1 MSHKTLLQKVM
12 HSCKELYLQGNKSF
26 DKVEVAKKFIELW
39 YYTKEIDIVRAMDR
53 RMNDLVMI
61 WLLSV
66 KFLEKNNYYLTDHW
80 RRVKTDKIHLWVTLV
95 IRDNK
100 ESDVCK
106 KASPD
111 KIKKVRAE
119 SEVKSEN
126 KVFNMAILNEAQ
138 EKLLQNEEPTHIRT
152 SEWKLTIEEYENKL
166 SEEKNTELIN
176 TNKWTP
182 KHSLREHI
190 KSLFF

>member
-1 MSHKTLLQKVM
+1 MAHKTLLQKVM
-12 HSCKELYLQGNKSF
+12 HSCKELYLQGKKSF

-80 RRVKTDKIHLWVTLV
+80 RRVKTDEIHIVPSLKI
-95 IRDNK
+95 RKNR

-106 KASPD
+106 KVSPD
-111 KIKKVRAE
+111 KIRKSIE
-119 SEVKSEN
+119 NTNVKSEN
-126 KVFNMAILNEAQ
+126 KVLNTVIEKEAPQ
-138 EKLLQNEEPTHIRT
+138 IKWFTFLERLNFLFT
-152 SEWKLTIEEYENKL
+152 NKL
-166 SEEKNTELIN
+166 
-176 TNKWTP
+176 
-182 KHSLREHI
+182 
-190 KSLFF
+190 

>member
-1 MSHKTLLQKVM
+1 MAHKTLLQKVM
-12 HSCKELYLQGNKSF
+12 HSCKELYLQGKKSF

-39 YYTKEIDIVRAMDR
+39 YYTKEIDIVRAVDR

-111 KIKKVRAE
+111 KIRKSRENTNA
-119 SEVKSEN
+119 KSEN
-126 KVFNMAILNEAQ
+126 KVLN
-138 EKLLQNEEPTHIRT
+138 KIID
-152 SEWKLTIEEYENKL
+152 WKGIKVDISNWLACDHYSIPSKVVFPL
-166 SEEKNTELIN
+166 DRNTEPLN
-176 TNKWTP
+176 TNKGTP

-190 KSLFF
+190 KSLFQ